1 MRKVISDTSCLI
13 VLSRIGRLN
22 LLKDM
27 YGEIWIPEKGGEEFG
42 EPLKTWIRIK
52 KVRNRKAVRILE
64 LHLDPGESEVIALG
78 LETEDPLLILDDN
91 KARNSAKNLRLKIT
105 GTLGIILK
113 AKKKK
118 IITSV
123 SEIIEDLVRENSRI
137 SDEVKRELLKLAK
150 EK

>member
-1 MRKVISDTSCLI
+1 MRKIISDTSCLI
-13 VLSRIGRLN
+13 VLSRIRRLN

-27 YGEIWIPEKGGEEFG
+27 YGEIWIPEKVKEEFG
-42 EPLKTWIRIK
+42 EPLKTWIQIK
-52 KVRNRKAVRILE
+52 KVRNQKAVRILE

-78 LETEDPLLILDDN
+78 LETEDSLLILDDN
-91 KARNSAKNLRLKIT
+91 KARNSAKGLGLKVT

-113 AKKKK
+113 AKEKK

-123 SEIIEDLVRENSRI
+123 SEIIEDLTRENFRI
-137 SDEVKRELLKLAK
+137 SNELKREMLKLAK

>member
-27 YGEIWIPEKGGEEFG
+27 YGEIWIPEKVGEEFG

-123 SEIIEDLVRENSRI
+123 SEIIEDLVRENFRI

>member
-123 SEIIEDLVRENSRI
+123 SEIIEDLVRENFRI